1 MLWAHVFLD
10 SRLSNWLCFSAHSW
24 TKSFSSFLLPL
35 SWAFLFS
42 ADEDA
47 RREEDEVDA
56 GIEQSSLNWR
66 DSGNESVRLLAVPQH
81 GHASE
86 EIEPSERNGK
96 KQEANLDL
104 TDWRGTARSLRVSTR
119 GRRRWAGISSII
131 NHVRAWQ
138 RIDPSWWIL
147 WIFVRKKI
155 GRPRRDSRCCEMR
168 T

>member
-1 MLWAHVFLD
+1 MVDNWEPRRTKGQVALEGNFRFVLDKSDLISASDKKFVQKATVTLKNKICEQNTKHNTMLW
-10 SRLSNWLCFSAHSW
+10 AHSW
-24 TKSFSSFLLPL
+24 TKSFSSSLLHL

-56 GIEQSSLNWR
+56 GIELSSLNWR
-66 DSGNESVRLLAVPQH
+66 DSGNESVLVVEGDGL
-81 GHASE
+81 
-86 EIEPSERNGK
+86 
-96 KQEANLDL
+96 
-104 TDWRGTARSLRVSTR
+104 
-119 GRRRWAGISSII
+119 AGISSII